1 MREVLYHR
9 DYQGKILFRIR
20 DNMPRCFIEKKYLQ
34 LLLVTHGEV
43 PHAALV
49 EDPLT
54 WLLGG
59 GLHGTR
65 VICVQKN

>member
-1 MREVLYHR
+1 
-9 DYQGKILFRIR
+9 
-20 DNMPRCFIEKKYLQ
+20 MPRCFIEKKYLQ

-65 VICVQKN
+65 VICVKKKN